1 MSDHVV
7 FVDGGRIVEEDRP
20 EDVWTPRRGPHQGV
34 PRVVRERVMSAV
46 PGPVVVVGGG
56 VVGLCTADYLAAAGL
71 QVEVVE
77 RRRLGSG
84 ASRGNAGWVCLSH
97 STPVPAPGVVRYALR
112 SLGRPDSPLYLR
124 PLPDPAFVRWL
135 WRFRRSS
142 TPAVFRRGYAAI
154 AELNRETFGLFDG
167 LREAGVD
174 TTLTRPGTVHAFL
187 SPAEARHHLAIQREM
202 ADGHYPVPD
211 DIVTGAGAHLLDE
224 ALSPAV
230 RAAYL
235 VAGEGVVDLEAFA
248 RALGEALAA
257 SGVKIHENA
266 EVTGFRTAG
275 GRVTALRTADR
286 ELPCAAVVAAGMRS
300 PDLLGVLGRHL
311 PLQAGKGYSFSV
323 DLDPAPRHTLY
334 FGERRAV
341 ASPIG
346 GTTRIG
352 GTMELSGNNKPSR
365 LAPCRRG
372 RPRRPALP
380 GPLVRRPGR
389 PGRPDPGPLGGRPF
403 LPDGLPV
410 IDRVP
415 GHDNAFAATGH
426 GMLGV
431 TLGPVT
437 GHRLAEYVV
446 TGRRPEAL
454 VPFRFDRLRS

>member
-1 MSDHVV
+1 MTAASSAAGTTGPVGDH
-7 FVDGGRIVEEDRP
+7 
-20 EDVWTPRRGPHQGV
+20 
-34 PRVVRERVMSAV
+34 
-46 PGPVVVVGGG
+46 PVVVVGGG
-56 VVGLCTADYLAAAGL
+56 VVGLCTAYYLAVAGVP
-71 QVEVVE
+71 VEVVE
-77 RRRLGSG
+77 RRGLGSG
-84 ASRGNAGWVCLSH
+84 VSRGNAGWVCLSH

-135 WRFRRSS
+135 WRFWRSS
-142 TPAVFRRGYAAI
+142 TPAAFRRGYAAI
-154 AELNRETFGLFDG
+154 AELNQDTFDLFDG

-174 TTLTRPGTVHAFL
+174 TTLTRPGMVHAFL
-187 SPAEARHHLAIQREM
+187 SATEARHHLAVQREM
-202 ADGHYPVPD
+202 ADGRYPMPD
-211 DIVTGAGAHLLDE
+211 DVTTGPQARLLDD
-224 ALSPAV
+224 ALSSRV

-235 VAGEGVVDLEAFA
+235 VEGEGVVDPEAFA

-257 SGVKIHENA
+257 LGVKVHENA
-266 EVTGFRTAG
+266 EATGFRSSG
-275 GRVTALRTADR
+275 GRVTALRTAQG
-286 ELPCAAVVAAGMRS
+286 EIPCSAVVVAAGMRS
-300 PDLLGVLGRHL
+300 PGLLRALGSPL

-334 FGERRAV
+334 FGERKAV

-352 GTMELSGNNKPSR
+352 GTMELSGNNNRLDWRRIVAVALASR
-365 LAPCRRG
+365 HYLG
-372 RPRRPALP
+372 RWFDDPDD
-380 GPLVRRPGR
+380 LVSLIR
-389 PGRPDPGPLGGRPF
+389 DPWVGGRPF

-415 GHDNAFAATGH
+415 GSENAYAATGH

-437 GHRLAEYVV
+437 GHRLAEYIR

-454 VPFRFDRLRS
+454 APFRFDRLLS

>member
-1 MSDHVV
+1 MTAASTAAGTTGPVGDH
-7 FVDGGRIVEEDRP
+7 
-20 EDVWTPRRGPHQGV
+20 
-34 PRVVRERVMSAV
+34 
-46 PGPVVVVGGG
+46 PVVVVGGG
-56 VVGLCTADYLAAAGL
+56 VVGLCTAYYLAVAGVP
-71 QVEVVE
+71 VEVVE
-77 RRRLGSG
+77 RRGLGSG
-84 ASRGNAGWVCLSH
+84 VSRGNAGWVCLSH

-135 WRFRRSS
+135 WRFWRSS
-142 TPAVFRRGYAAI
+142 TPAAFRRGYAAI
-154 AELNRETFGLFDG
+154 AELNQDTFDLFDG

-174 TTLTRPGTVHAFL
+174 TTLTRPGMVHAFL
-187 SPAEARHHLAIQREM
+187 SATEARHHLAVQREM
-202 ADGHYPVPD
+202 ADGRYPMPD
-211 DIVTGAGAHLLDE
+211 DVTMGPDARLLDD
-224 ALSPAV
+224 ALSSRV

-235 VAGEGVVDLEAFA
+235 VEGEGVVDPEAFA

-257 SGVKIHENA
+257 LGVKVHENA
-266 EVTGFRTAG
+266 EATGFRSSG
-275 GRVTALRTADR
+275 GRVTALRTAQG
-286 ELPCAAVVAAGMRS
+286 EIPCSAVVVAAGMRS
-300 PDLLGVLGRHL
+300 PGLLRDLGSPL

-352 GTMELSGNNKPSR
+352 GTMELSGNNNRLDWRRIVAVALASR
-365 LAPCRRG
+365 HYLG
-372 RPRRPALP
+372 RWFDDPDD
-380 GPLVRRPGR
+380 LVSLIR
-389 PGRPDPGPLGGRPF
+389 DPWVGGRPF

-415 GHDNAFAATGH
+415 GHENAFAATGH

-437 GHRLAEYVV
+437 GRRLAEYIR

-454 VPFRFDRLRS
+454 APFRFDRLLS

>member
-1 MSDHVV
+1 
-7 FVDGGRIVEEDRP
+7 
-20 EDVWTPRRGPHQGV
+20 
-34 PRVVRERVMSAV
+34 MSA
-46 PGPVVVVGGG
+46 PVVVLGGG
-56 VVGLCTADYLAAAGL
+56 VVGLCTAYYLAEAGL
-71 QVEVVE
+71 AVEVVE
-77 RRRLGSG
+77 RRGLGSG
-84 ASRGNAGWVCLSH
+84 VSRGNAGWICLSH

-135 WRFRRSS
+135 WRFWRSS

-154 AELNRETFGLFDG
+154 AELNRTTFDLFDG

-174 TTLTRPGTVHAFL
+174 TTLTRPGMVHAFL
-187 SPAEARHHLAIQREM
+187 SSAEARHHLAVQREM
-202 ADGHYPVPD
+202 ADGRYPMPD
-211 DIVTGAGAHLLDE
+211 DVTTGDEARLLDA
-224 ALSPAV
+224 ALSPGV

-235 VAGEGVVDLEAFA
+235 VEGEGVVDPEAFA
-248 RALGEALAA
+248 QGLGQALTAA
-257 SGVKIHENA
+257 GVKVHENA
-266 EVTGFRTAG
+266 EAVGFRTTG
-275 GRVTALRTADR
+275 GQVTAVRTNLGDI
-286 ELPCAAVVAAGMRS
+286 PCASVVIAAGMRS
-300 PDLLGVLGRHL
+300 SGLLGALGHRL

-352 GTMELSGNNKPSR
+352 GTMELSGNNNRLDWRRVVAVALASR
-365 LAPCRRG
+365 HYLG
-372 RPRRPALP
+372 RWFDDPDD
-380 GPLVRRPGR
+380 LVGLIR
-389 PGRPDPGPLGGRPF
+389 DPWVGGRPF

-415 GHDNAFAATGH
+415 GHDNAFVATGH

-437 GHRLAEYVV
+437 GHKLSEYVV
-446 TGRRPEAL
+446 TGRRPDAL
-454 VPFRFDRLRS
+454 TPFRFDRLRH